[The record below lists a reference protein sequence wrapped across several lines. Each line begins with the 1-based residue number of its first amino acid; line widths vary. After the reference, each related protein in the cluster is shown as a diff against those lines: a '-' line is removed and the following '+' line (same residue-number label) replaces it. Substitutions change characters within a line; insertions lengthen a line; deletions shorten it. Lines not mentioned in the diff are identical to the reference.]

1 MVKSKLFEQPRIYI
15 VFVLGLLLFAILNKL
30 APNETI
36 ASGLEFTGYVFLAS
50 FVLWVISVTTM
61 KGKLK
66 INSVANN
73 TPKALGWAIIM
84 ILGLLMFSTIV
95 GFLLGYASNIMTAN
109 SIAMIGAVPQF
120 ILENHAFLSIL
131 IIVFFIATLET
142 MAIIQLEDI
151 ILSRAKS
158 TYKLND
164 PKVWVVAIVLGL
176 GATVFHSYSKFIPLT
191 GTLNLHALIVV
202 FGLFTSTCL
211 LAVKMKEME
220 SAIYYH
226 VGNNFLAMA
235 YRLREL
241 LQIFGI

>member
-1 MVKSKLFEQPRIYI
+1 MAKTKLFEQPRIYI

-36 ASGLEFTGYVFLAS
+36 ASGLEFTGYLFLAS
-50 FVLWVISVTTM
+50 FVLWVISITAM

-73 TPKALGWAIIM
+73 TPKALGWAVIM
-84 ILGLLMFSTIV
+84 ILGLLMFSSIV
-95 GFLLGYASNIMTAN
+95 GFLLGYAHNIMTAN

-120 ILENHAFLSIL
+120 ILENHAFLSFM

-142 MAIIQLEDI
+142 IVAIQLMDN
-151 ILSRAKS
+151 ILSVAKS
-158 TYKLND
+158 NYTLKD
-164 PKVWVVAIVLGL
+164 PKVWIVSVLIGL
-176 GATVFHSYSKFIPLT
+176 GAMVYHSYSKFIPLT
-191 GTLNLHALIVV
+191 GELNLHALIVV
-202 FGLFTSTCL
+202 GALFTSTCL
-211 LAVKMKEME
+211 LAIKTKEME

-235 YRLREL
+235 YRLKEVL
-241 LQIFGI
+241 KIFGI